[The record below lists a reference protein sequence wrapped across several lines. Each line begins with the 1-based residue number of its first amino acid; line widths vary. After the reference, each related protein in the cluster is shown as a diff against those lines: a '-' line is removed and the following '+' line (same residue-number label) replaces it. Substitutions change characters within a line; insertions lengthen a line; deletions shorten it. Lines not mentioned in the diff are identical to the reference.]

1 MIHLHLTKYD
11 LIDHATKSFST
22 NSSKA
27 HKATITT
34 IHMVHFKLFLSINVT
49 ILKAEYILPK
59 RDKHTYSNLES
70 LINHTVQN

>member
-34 IHMVHFKLFLSINVT
+34 VHEVHFKVFLSTKVT
-49 ILKAEYILPK
+49 IVKVEFSQPK
-59 RDKHTYSNLES
+59 RDTN
-70 LINHTVQN
+70 QNTN